1 MGGPCGCSVALSSKR
16 CLIMH
21 AQTTCSN
28 NRYVRAG
35 RGDAYA
41 INAWI
46 GPPGTVSPLHRD
58 PTHNIL
64 TQLYGEKR
72 VLLYSVKAEDRDS
85 M

>member
-1 MGGPCGCSVALSSKR
+1 VAVPWHCPQSAASLCMLKR
-16 CLIMH
+16 H
-21 AQTTCSN
+21 APN

-72 VLLYSVKAEDRDS
+72 VLLYSVKAGDRDS